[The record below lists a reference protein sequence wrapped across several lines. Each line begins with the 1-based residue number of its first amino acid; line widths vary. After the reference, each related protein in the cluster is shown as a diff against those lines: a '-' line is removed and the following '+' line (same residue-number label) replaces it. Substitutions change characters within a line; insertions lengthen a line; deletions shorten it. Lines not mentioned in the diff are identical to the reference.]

1 SLKMAS
7 IMEGPLSK
15 WTNVMKGWQYRWFV
29 LDYNAGLLSYY
40 TSKDKM
46 MRGSRRGCVRL
57 RGAVIGID
65 DEDDSTFTITVD
77 QKTFHF
83 QARDADEREKWI
95 HALEGT
101 ILRHTLQLREAETG
115 LVPSVQDFDKKLA
128 EADAYLQILIDQL
141 KLFDEKIKDCKE
153 DESRRKIEN
162 LKETTCSMVESIKH
176 CIVLLQIAKDQSN
189 EQQHANGLISTINPV
204 DGIYQPN
211 PLESSIIS
219 AMPTQTALPTDGTPM
234 CKAEQRPSTLAVGTV
249 GTMMGNLQTPTPN
262 STGSGPSAPSSSVT
276 SPSHVT
282 LSSNTV
288 PDFSYSSSEDEFYDA
303 DEFYQNSAS
312 PKHCMDSFMTQ
323 ATLPHSGTGTSLKR
337 PDTNESLNSSM
348 SNGTTDADRF
358 DSHDDRDDD
367 GEGESVE
374 EHKSVIMHLL
384 SQVRLGMDLTKVVL
398 PTFILERRSLL
409 EMYADF
415 FAHPDLFVSI
425 ADQTDPRDRMVQV
438 VKWYLSAFHAG
449 RKGSV
454 AKKPYNPILG
464 EIFLCHWDL
473 PSENEENTEPVSEG
487 PVPWCTKTN
496 VSFVAEQVSHH
507 PPISAFYAECYNKK
521 IQFNAHIWT
530 KSKFLGMSIGVHNI
544 GQGCV
549 SCLEYDEHYILT
561 FPNGYGRSILTVPW
575 VELGGECNISCSK
588 TGYSANIVF
597 HTKPFYGGKKHRI
610 TAEIFAP
617 NDKKSFCSVEGEWNG
632 VMFAK
637 LATGENTLFIDTKKM
652 STIKKKVRKLEDQQ
666 EFESRKLWKDVTV
679 NLKLKDIDSATEAKH
694 RLEEKQRAEARERKE
709 KEMQWE
715 TRLFHEDGECWVYDE
730 PLLKRLAANKH

>member
-1 SLKMAS
+1 MAS

-40 TSKDKM
+40 T
-46 MRGSRRGCVRL
+46 
-57 RGAVIGID
+57 GAVIGID

-115 LVPSVQDFDKKLA
+115 FVPSVQDFDKKLA

-141 KLFDEKIKDCKE
+141 KVGATPNRQHDSCLFVFVVDGNVVFVC
-153 DESRRKIEN
+153 
-162 LKETTCSMVESIKH
+162 
-176 CIVLLQIAKDQSN
+176 LLQ
-189 EQQHANGLISTINPV
+189 STINPV
-204 DGIYQPN
+204 DGIYQP
-211 PLESSIIS
+211 PL
-219 AMPTQTALPTDGTPM
+219 ATPVDNTTMPTQTTLPTDASQV
-234 CKAEQRPSTLAVGTV
+234 CKSDQRPSTLPVGPVVTV
-249 GTMMGNLQTPTPN
+249 MGSLQTPTPN
-262 STGSGPSAPSSSVT
+262 STGSGPSGPSSGVASPAHIPI
-276 SPSHVT
+276 PSH
-282 LSSNTV
+282 SV

-303 DEFYQNSAS
+303 DEFYQSSTS
-312 PKHCMDSFMTQ
+312 PKHSASSLTNE
-323 ATLPHSGTGTSLKR
+323 GTAMKR
-337 PDTNESLNSSM
+337 PDTTESLNSSM
-348 SNGTTDADRF
+348 SNGTTDADPF

-367 GEGESVE
+367 PEGESVE

-425 ADQTDPRDRMVQV
+425 AEQPEPRERMVNV

-464 EIFLCHWDL
+464 EVFYCHWDL
-473 PSENEENTEPVSEG
+473 PCETEEPLPHTETVTDG
-487 PVPWCTKTN
+487 PVPWSSAN
-496 VSFVAEQVSHH
+496 SVRFVAEQVSHH
-507 PPISAFYAECYNKK
+507 PPISAFYAECLSKK

-549 SCLEYDEHYILT
+549 SCLEHDEHYILT

-588 TGYSANIVF
+588 SGYSANIVF

-610 TAEIFAP
+610 TAEIFPP
-617 NDKKSFCSVEGEWNG
+617 NDKKSFCSIEGEWNG
-632 VMFAK
+632 VMYAK
-637 LATGENTLFIDTKKM
+637 WATGENTVFIDTKRLGI
-652 STIKKKVRKLEDQQ
+652 IKKKVRKLEDQLDY
-666 EFESRKLWKDVTV
+666 ESRRLWRDVTL

-709 KEMQWE
+709 NEQQWE

-730 PLLKRLAANKH
+730 PLLKRLASQRH

>member
-1 SLKMAS
+1 MFFGA
-7 IMEGPLSK
+7 
-15 WTNVMKGWQYRWFV
+15 
-29 LDYNAGLLSYY
+29 
-40 TSKDKM
+40 
-46 MRGSRRGCVRL
+46 RRP
-57 RGAVIGID
+57 
-65 DEDDSTFTITVD
+65 
-77 QKTFHF
+77 
-83 QARDADEREKWI
+83 
-95 HALEGT
+95 
-101 ILRHTLQLREAETG
+101 EAEAG
-115 LVPSVQDFDKKLA
+115 FVPSVQDFDKKLA

-162 LKETTCSMVESIKH
+162 LKEATCSMVESIKH

-204 DGIYQPN
+204 DGIYQP
-211 PLESSIIS
+211 PLD
-219 AMPTQTALPTDGTPM
+219 APVVDTTMPTQATLPTDASQV
-234 CKAEQRPSTLAVGTV
+234 CKSDQRPSTLSVGPVVTV
-249 GTMMGNLQTPTPN
+249 MGSLQTPTPN
-262 STGSGPSAPSSSVT
+262 STGSGPSIPSSGVT
-276 SPSHVT
+276 SPAHIPLPSH
-282 LSSNTV
+282 SV

-303 DEFYQNSAS
+303 DEFYQSSTS
-312 PKHCMDSFMTQ
+312 PKHCMD
-323 ATLPHSGTGTSLKR
+323 PSGAPADSPRTNEDTPLKR
-337 PDTNESLNSSM
+337 PNTTESLNSSM
-348 SNGTTDADRF
+348 SNGTTDAELF
-358 DSHDDRDDD
+358 DSHDDRDD
-367 GEGESVE
+367 EGESVE

-425 ADQTDPRDRMVQV
+425 AEQLEPRERMVYV

-464 EIFLCHWDL
+464 EVFYCHWDL
-473 PSENEENTEPVSEG
+473 PIETEEIPTHTDTVSDG
-487 PVPWCTKTN
+487 PVPWATPKSVC
-496 VSFVAEQVSHH
+496 FVAEQVSHH
-507 PPISAFYAECYNKK
+507 PPISAFYAECLSRK

-549 SCLEYDEHYILT
+549 SCLEHDEHYVLT

-588 TGYSANIVF
+588 SGYSANIVF

-617 NDKKSFCSVEGEWNG
+617 NDKKSFCSIEGEWNG
-632 VMFAK
+632 VMYAK
-637 LATGENTLFIDTKKM
+637 WASGENTVFIDTKKM
-652 STIKKKVRKLEDQQ
+652 GIVKKKVRKLEDQL
-666 EFESRKLWKDVTV
+666 EYESRKLWKDVTQ
-679 NLKLKDIDSATEAKH
+679 NLKLKDIDAATDAKH

-709 KEMQWE
+709 NEQPWE

-730 PLLKRLAANKH
+730 PLLKRIVSQRH

>member
-1 SLKMAS
+1 MAS

-115 LVPSVQDFDKKLA
+115 FVPSVQDFDKKLA

-141 KLFDEKIKDCKE
+141 KVGFNYCFCLFVSFVCF
-153 DESRRKIEN
+153 
-162 LKETTCSMVESIKH
+162 
-176 CIVLLQIAKDQSN
+176 LQ
-189 EQQHANGLISTINPV
+189 STINPV
-204 DGIYQPN
+204 DGIYQP
-211 PLESSIIS
+211 PLDSVINTT
-219 AMPTQTALPTDGTPM
+219 MPTQTALPTDASQV
-234 CKAEQRPSTLAVGTV
+234 CKSDQRPSTLPVGPVVTA
-249 GTMMGNLQTPTPN
+249 MGSLQTPTPN
-262 STGSGPSAPSSSVT
+262 STGSGPSGPSSGVASPAHIPI
-276 SPSHVT
+276 PSH
-282 LSSNTV
+282 SV

-303 DEFYQNSAS
+303 DEFYHSSTSPKRIDPSGPPAAS
-312 PKHCMDSFMTQ
+312 PLSNEVT
-323 ATLPHSGTGTSLKR
+323 TLKR
-337 PDTNESLNSSM
+337 PDTTESLSSSM
-348 SNGTTDADRF
+348 SNGTTDADQF
-358 DSHDDRDDD
+358 DSHDDRDDE

-425 ADQTDPRDRMVQV
+425 AEQPEPRERMVQV
-438 VKWYLSAFHAG
+438 LKWYLSAFHAG

-464 EIFLCHWDL
+464 EVFYCHWDL
-473 PSENEENTEPVSEG
+473 PSETEEPSPHTEAVSDGPVSWAS
-487 PVPWCTKTN
+487 PN
-496 VSFVAEQVSHH
+496 SVSFVAEQVSHH
-507 PPISAFYAECYNKK
+507 PPISAFYAECLSKK

-588 TGYSANIVF
+588 SGYSANIVF
-597 HTKPFYGGKKHRI
+597 HTKPFYGGKKHRV

-617 NDKKSFCSVEGEWNG
+617 NDKKSFCSIEGEWNG
-632 VMFAK
+632 VMYAK
-637 LATGENTLFIDTKKM
+637 WATGVSPLFI
-652 STIKKKVRKLEDQQ
+652 RKS
-666 EFESRKLWKDVTV
+666 FADVTL
-679 NLKLKDIDSATEAKH
+679 NLKVKDIDEATEAKH

-709 KEMQWE
+709 NEQQWE

-730 PLLKRLAANKH
+730 PLLKRLASQKH